1 VNVIGLMS
9 GTSGDGVDAALVSI
23 RGAGLNLTVTQRA
36 FCPTPYPASLRRQVL
51 AVSTGGTV
59 AEVCHLNAVLGEWFA
74 KAAMNVLARAR
85 LRPSDVHLIGSHGQ
99 TIHHLPKPIRVPGL
113 GPIRST
119 LQIAEP
125 AVIAER
131 TGITTVADFRPRDV
145 AAGGDG
151 APLTPYAHYLLLRDR
166 RRSRLVVNLG
176 GISNVT
182 YLPAGGDLNDIRAFD
197 TGPGNMVLDTLVA
210 RMTGGRQ
217 SMDRGGRMAARGR
230 VDVTLLRRLLAHPFL
245 HRWPPKSTG
254 REEFGEAFLA
264 RLQAAG
270 RRRKLTPED
279 LLATC
284 SVMTAVTVGMARR
297 WLTGSGGGQASVGT
311 GGARRA
317 GLPPARIDEVIVGGG
332 GTNNRTLMRNVA
344 AVFDPTPVRTFEEV
358 GWDSK
363 AFEAVAFAV
372 LAYQTLKGEA
382 TNVPAATGAAHPVVL
397 GTIVPGGRR

>member
-1 VNVIGLMS
+1 
-9 GTSGDGVDAALVSI
+9 
-23 RGAGLNLTVTQRA
+23 
-36 FCPTPYPASLRRQVL
+36 L
-51 AVSTGGTV
+51 AVSTNGTV

-85 LRPSDVHLIGSHGQ
+85 LRPSAVHLIGSHGQ

-119 LQIAEP
+119 LQIGEP

-151 APLTPYAHYLLLRDR
+151 APLTPYVHYLLLRDR

-182 YLPAGGDLNDIRAFD
+182 YLPAGGGLSDIRAFD
-197 TGPGNMVLDTLVA
+197 TGPGNMVLDALVS
-210 RMTGGRQ
+210 RMTSGRQ
-217 SMDRGGRMAARGR
+217 SMDRDGRMAARGR
-230 VDVTLLRRLLAHPFL
+230 VDARLLRQMLAHPFL
-245 HRWPPKSTG
+245 HQRPPKSTG

-270 RRRKLTPED
+270 RRRKLRPED

-284 SVMTAVTVGMARR
+284 SLMTAMSIGMARR
-297 WLTGSGGGQASVGT
+297 WLKEN
-311 GGARRA
+311 
-317 GLPPARIDEVIVGGG
+317 IDEVVVGGG
-332 GTNNRTLMRNVA
+332 GTNNRTLMRNLA
-344 AVFDPTPVRTFEEV
+344 SVFDPTPVRTFDEV
-358 GWDSK
+358 GWDGK

-397 GTIVPGGRR
+397 GTIVPGSRR

>member
-23 RGAGLNLTVTQRA
+23 RGTGLNLTVTQRA

-51 AVSTGGTV
+51 AVSGDGTV

-85 LRPSDVHLIGSHGQ
+85 LRPSEVHLIGSHGQ
-99 TIHHLPKPIRVPGL
+99 TVHHLPKPIRVPGL
-113 GPIRST
+113 GLIRST
-119 LQIAEP
+119 LQIGEP

-151 APLTPYAHYLLLRDR
+151 APLTPYVHYLLLRNR

-182 YLPAGGDLNDIRAFD
+182 YLPAGGGLRDIRAFD
-197 TGPGNMVLDTLVA
+197 TGPGNMVLDALVS

-230 VDVTLLRRLLAHPFL
+230 MDVRLLRQLLAHPFL
-245 HRWPPKSTG
+245 HQRPPKSTG

-270 RRRKLTPED
+270 RRRKLRPED

-284 SVMTAVTVGMARR
+284 SLMTAMSIGMARR
-297 WLTGSGGGQASVGT
+297 WLKGN
-311 GGARRA
+311 
-317 GLPPARIDEVIVGGG
+317 IDEVVVGGG
-332 GTNNRTLMRNVA
+332 GTNNRTLMRNLA
-344 AVFDPTPVRTFEEV
+344 SVFDPAPVRTFDEV

-397 GTIVPGGRR
+397 GTIVPGSRR

>member
-23 RGAGLNLTVTQRA
+23 RGTGLNLTVTQRA

-51 AVSTGGTV
+51 AVSTNGTV

-99 TIHHLPKPIRVPGL
+99 TVHHLPKPIRVPGL

-119 LQIAEP
+119 LQIGEP

-151 APLTPYAHYLLLRDR
+151 APLTPYVHYLLLRNR

-182 YLPAGGDLNDIRAFD
+182 YLPAGGGLRDIRAFD
-197 TGPGNMVLDTLVA
+197 TGPGNMVLDALVS

-230 VDVTLLRRLLAHPFL
+230 MDVRLLRQLLAHPFL
-245 HRWPPKSTG
+245 HQRPPKSTG

-270 RRRKLTPED
+270 RRRKLRPED

-284 SVMTAVTVGMARR
+284 SLMTAMSIGMARR
-297 WLTGSGGGQASVGT
+297 WLKGN
-311 GGARRA
+311 
-317 GLPPARIDEVIVGGG
+317 IDEVVVGGG
-332 GTNNRTLMRNVA
+332 GTNNRTLMRNLA
-344 AVFDPTPVRTFEEV
+344 SVFDPAPVRTFDEV

-397 GTIVPGGRR
+397 GTIVPGSRR

>member
-119 LQIAEP
+119 LQIGEP

-151 APLTPYAHYLLLRDR
+151 APLTPYAHYLLLRDK

-182 YLPAGGDLNDIRAFD
+182 YLPTGGGLNNIRAFD

-230 VDVTLLRRLLAHPFL
+230 VDVTLLRQLLAHPFL
-245 HRWPPKSTG
+245 HRRPPKSTG

-264 RLQAAG
+264 RLQAVG

-284 SVMTAVTVGMARR
+284 SVMTAVTVGLARR
-297 WLTGSGGGQASVGT
+297 WLKGN
-311 GGARRA
+311 
-317 GLPPARIDEVIVGGG
+317 IDEVVVGGG
-332 GTNNRTLMRNVA
+332 GTNNRTLMRNLA
-344 AVFDPTPVRTFEEV
+344 AVFDPTPVRTFDEA

-372 LAYQTLKGEA
+372 LAYQTIKGEA